1 MMSDRYRDL
10 KRLRQIGSQCILED
24 KLRERRARST
34 TRIRQAEVLRPADNN
49 VMKRP
54 ASADRVSRRRIG
66 NQIEGYKLDAKR
78 INRENA
84 LIQVWAPRSKEKPR
98 YKPGEEGEKWDRGV

>member
-1 MMSDRYRDL
+1 MSDSYRDL
-10 KRLRQIGSQCILED
+10 KRLGQVGSQCILED

-34 TRIRQAEVLRPADNN
+34 TRTRQAEVLRPADNN

-54 ASADRVSRRRIG
+54 ASADRVSRRRNG
-66 NQIEGYKLDAKR
+66 NQIEDYKHDAKR

-84 LIQVWAPRSKEKPR
+84 LIQVWAPRSKEKAR
-98 YKPGEEGEKWDRGV
+98 YKPGEKWDRGV